1 MCPFHWATFAF
12 AAIPASLGL
21 LGFFGVRTSLAR
33 RKPNAAQPPAGGA

>member
-21 LGFFGVRTSLAR
+21 LGFLGVRTSLVR
-33 RKPNAAQPPAGGA
+33 RKPHDARPTKGDA